1 MHILEVNVMITVQ
14 DAFDDFRADRLTD
27 PMLRYNTTERDVF
40 AAGWKAAGQKK
51 PNVKENVWFSAPVAP
66 EDDPE

>member
-1 MHILEVNVMITVQ
+1 MITIQ

-40 AAGWKAAGQKK
+40 AAGWKAASQKK
-51 PNVKENVWFSAPVAP
+51 PNVKENVWFHAPVAQ

>member
-1 MHILEVNVMITVQ
+1 VTKTIQ

-40 AAGWKAAGQKK
+40 AAGWKAAGEKRVG
-51 PNVKENVWFSAPVAP
+51 VKENVWVNAPVIAD
-66 EDDPE
+66 EDPE